1 MEKAGKENVMYQIGI
16 IDDVAGQRADIQVAV
31 LDNITEGTPVAF
43 KRV

>member
-1 MEKAGKENVMYQIGI
+1 MYQIGI

-43 KRV
+43 KEPK